1 MRCRSEQAMNHA
13 HLYLVSG
20 LLSFSALGVLF
31 KVADTKSCRPSA
43 INMLLYMWSVLIA
56 ATLTTAQTG
65 SAAGPVPVVAIA
77 LPFGMAASVGTL
89 ALQAGIRYG
98 NISTSWLAI
107 NLSAFIPTLGSVL
120 LYHEPVSPLKVVALF
135 LIPISMV
142 LLWKDKLIAE
152 RANSADQNAGTAL
165 TVNSKE
171 AR

>member
-1 MRCRSEQAMNHA
+1 
-13 HLYLVSG
+13 
-20 LLSFSALGVLF
+20 
-31 KVADTKSCRPSA
+31 
-43 INMLLYMWSVLIA
+43 
-56 ATLTTAQTG
+56 
-65 SAAGPVPVVAIA
+65 
-77 LPFGMAASVGTL
+77 MAASVGIL

-120 LYHEPVSPLKVVALF
+120 LYHEPVSAMKIVALF

-152 RANSADQNAGTAL
+152 RTDSAKQSAGPAL
-165 TVNSKE
+165 SVNSKE